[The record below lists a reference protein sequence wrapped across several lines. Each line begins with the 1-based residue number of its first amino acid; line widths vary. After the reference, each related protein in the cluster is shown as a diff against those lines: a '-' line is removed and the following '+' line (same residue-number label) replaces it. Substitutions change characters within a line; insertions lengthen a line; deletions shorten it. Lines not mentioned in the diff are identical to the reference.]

1 MSGASSARTAVFRH
15 QNTVRVVVVGDSA
28 TGKSSLI
35 AAAATDTFPE
45 TVSPVLPPTVLPA
58 EYYPDGIPVTIIDT
72 PSSLDGKAKVEEEL
86 QLADAVV
93 LTYACDQPET
103 LVNLQNYWLPEIR
116 RLKVNIPVIVVGC
129 MLDLRDEHFPINLE
143 QMMGPIMQQFKEI
156 ETCIECSA
164 ANLVEV
170 AEVFYYAQKAV
181 LHPTAPLFDQES
193 QTLKPRCI
201 RALKRIFILS
211 DHDKDS
217 ALNDNELNQFQV
229 KCFSAPLQPNETEDV
244 KRVVKDNLPQGINHH
259 GLTLDGFLYLHSL
272 FIAKGRLET
281 TWTVLREFG
290 YNDDLEL
297 RKENLPVPSE
307 KAPDQS
313 VELTSIAVDF
323 LKGVFSLND
332 SNKDGALQDF
342 EVDELFSTAPE
353 SPWDDDPYKDSIERT
368 EQGDI
373 NLSGFLSQWALM
385 TLLDPPQS
393 LAYLIYLGY
402 TGDLAK
408 AIRVTRKRSVDF
420 RKQHTDRQVFQCFV
434 FGPKHAGKS
443 ALLTS
448 FVERPFL
455 DNYNLTSG
463 QSYTVNTVDQPRGM
477 KKTLILHEVQECDV
491 KILLSSNDS
500 LAACDVAVFVY
511 DSSDE
516 FSLKRASKLLMEV
529 ARKGEDSGYGVPCL
543 LIAAKNDLNLYPMAI
558 KDSEMI
564 CQAVKINAPI
574 RISVKD
580 KYMNNVFQKIVTT
593 AQQCHLSVP
602 ETEHGRNK
610 KRYRQLV
617 NHSLILASVG
627 AAIAIVAL
635 AAYRAYACR
644 KTKSA
649 R

>member
-1 MSGASSARTAVFRH
+1 MSGGSSAVSRH
-15 QNTVRVVVVGDSA
+15 WSTVRVVVVGDPA

-35 AAAATDTFPE
+35 TAAATDTFPE
-45 TVSPVLPPTVLPA
+45 TVSPVLPPTILPA
-58 EYYPDGIPVTIIDT
+58 DYYPDGIPVTIIDT
-72 PSSLDGKAKVEEEL
+72 PSSLEDKHKVEEEL
-86 QLADAVV
+86 QRADAIV

-116 RLKVNIPVIVVGC
+116 RLKVDIPVIVVGC

-143 QMMGPIMQQFKEI
+143 RMMGPIMQQFKEI

-201 RALKRIFILS
+201 RALKRIFVLS

-217 ALNDNELNQFQV
+217 ALNDSELNQFQV
-229 KCFSAPLQPNETEDV
+229 KCFSAPLQPNETDDV
-244 KRVVKDNLPQGINHH
+244 KRVVRANLPKGVNHL

-290 YNDDLEL
+290 YSDDLAL
-297 RKENLPVPSE
+297 LKENLPVTSE

-313 VELTSIAVDF
+313 IELTSEAVDF
-323 LKGVFSLND
+323 LKGIFSLFD
-332 SNKDGALQDF
+332 SNKDGALKDF
-342 EVDELFSTAPE
+342 ELDELFSTAPE
-353 SPWDDDPYKDSIERT
+353 SPWDGDPYKDSMERT
-368 EQGDI
+368 ERGDV

-393 LAYLIYLGY
+393 VTYLAYLGY

-408 AIRVTRKRSVDF
+408 AFRVTRKRSLDF
-420 RKQHTDRQVFQCFV
+420 KKQHTDRHVFQCFV
-434 FGPKHAGKS
+434 FGSKNAGKS

-448 FVERPFL
+448 FVGRPFQE
-455 DNYNLTSG
+455 NYKLTSN
-463 QSYTVNTVDQPRGM
+463 QCYTVNTVAQPQGI
-477 KKTLILHEVQECDV
+477 KKTLILHEIQECDV
-491 KILLSSNDS
+491 KEFLSSKDS

-516 FSLKRASKLLMEV
+516 YSLQRASKLLAEV
-529 ARKGEDSGYGVPCL
+529 AWKGEDSGYGVPCL

-558 KDSEMI
+558 KESEMV
-564 CQAVKINAPI
+564 CQVMKINAPI
-574 RISVKD
+574 RISVKEEH
-580 KYMNNVFQKIVTT
+580 MNNIFQKIVTT

-617 NHSLILASVG
+617 NRSLILASVG
-627 AAIAIVAL
+627 AAVAIVVL
-635 AAYRAYACR
+635 ATYRAYACR
-644 KTKSA
+644 KTSSA
-649 R
+649 H